1 MAGVHYIPMKGHLFL
16 GVRAKV
22 PSLLGWKRTGYDCV
36 RPRGHAFS
44 PLHMWQRGRETE
56 IDGKESADINKLPC
70 GEPEAA
76 LVLEGRSCTS
86 SCWGFILHDSEVDIQ
101 RGICTLNTNVMLD
114 IQPKA
119 SGFTA
124 LNSCTVK
131 NSQQAWG
138 GISWFFS
145 FPVSLLPFRAQ
156 YLLLVELLSTWIL
169 SQQFSQGK
177 KYSYLRMNYS
187 SYPPPKGRNT
197 IIDVHKGQEELIDRQ
212 RGTMKFRAPI
222 LVPVFFHLAAED
234 ISEGL
239 SAVNAS
245 R

>member
-124 LNSCTVK
+124 LNSCTAK

-138 GISWFFS
+138 GISWFFFISS
-145 FPVSLLPFRAQ
+145 FS
-156 YLLLVELLSTWIL
+156 
-169 SQQFSQGK
+169 
-177 KYSYLRMNYS
+177 
-187 SYPPPKGRNT
+187 
-197 IIDVHKGQEELIDRQ
+197 
-212 RGTMKFRAPI
+212 
-222 LVPVFFHLAAED
+222 AA
-234 ISEGL
+234 I
-239 SAVNAS
+239 
-245 R
+245 